1 MAIKI
6 SLTRQQEAKITER
19 IRSGRYASAS
29 EVVRS
34 ALRLLDRQEQEQ
46 ENHIQLLREQL
57 ALAASSVDP
66 GDTRVFEKNE
76 MERLKDACRYG
87 FRKSDEESGEQM
99 NSDAHR

>member
-29 EVVRS
+29 EVVSS
-34 ALRLLDRQEQEQ
+34 ALRLLDRQELEQ

-57 ALAASSVDP
+57 ALSASSIDP
-66 GDTRVFEKNE
+66 GDTHVFDKNE
-76 MERLKDACRYG
+76 MEKLKNACRFG
-87 FRKSDEESGEQM
+87 FRPNDDESGEQM
-99 NSDAHR
+99 TSEPTR